1 MKTAKTLGFAGSVP
15 ECPKNYEFGRCAK
28 CTYPV
33 AQISISYLHGG
44 NKIMSHS
51 FMILKQ

>member
-1 MKTAKTLGFAGSVP
+1 MKTAKILGFAGSVP
-15 ECPKNYEFGRCAK
+15 ECP
-28 CTYPV
+28 YPV

-51 FMILKQ
+51 FMTLKQ